1 MRWDEMRLM
10 VMKSH
15 NWWKEKGYEMANYLE
30 AYRGP
35 VLVRDRR
42 MNTTR
47 KVFCS
52 TSRAVHL
59 SRHVFM
65 SIERKGRKMS
75 ESGAKGSNRSKECY
89 LPSAR
94 YLTETYRSIRSVF
107 SPILSVRG
115 EWLKGGGG
123 MGDTLFHSPLL
134 FYSSRTW
141 GVSYRI
147 VSCRHTNLFMYWYFS
162 TSLTYFYLYFWHHDE
177 QKIHEFS
184 SYCYVIS
191 HTRGKIQEERELKT
205 SHSFFSFKATVILE
219 ATICMKVYISLTD
232 SLTDSLTLDSL
243 D

>member
-1 MRWDEMRLM
+1 MYVMYQMRWDEMRWDEMRLM

-65 SIERKGRKMS
+65 SIARKGRKMS
-75 ESGAKGSNRSKECY
+75 ESGAKGSNRSKEYY

-94 YLTETYRSIRSVF
+94 YLIETYRSIRSVF

-115 EWLKGGGG
+115 EWLRRGGTHSLSLSTS
-123 MGDTLFHSPLL
+123 TL
-134 FYSSRTW
+134 RTW
-141 GVSYRI
+141 GIVLSYRI
-147 VSCRHTNLFMYWYFS
+147 TIQIYLWFPIYLW
-162 TSLTYFYLYFWHHDE
+162 YLYFWHDDIYWGIWYKKHIFWADR
-177 QKIHEFS
+177 S
-184 SYCYVIS
+184 
-191 HTRGKIQEERELKT
+191 
-205 SHSFFSFKATVILE
+205 
-219 ATICMKVYISLTD
+219 
-232 SLTDSLTLDSL
+232 
-243 D
+243 